1 MLLLFPF
8 YLKTF
13 HMSDIRLS
21 YSYQVIT
28 YVSKFHQNNDIPQEE
43 GKRKTYTLMCGHT
56 NKHTVVY
63 LSMYLCY
70 FDLYVTH
77 TESHAYT

>member
-1 MLLLFPF
+1 
-8 YLKTF
+8 
-13 HMSDIRLS
+13 MSDIRLS

-28 YVSKFHQNNDIPQEE
+28 YVSKLHQNNNIPQEE
-43 GKRKTYTLMCGHT
+43 RKRKTYTLTCGHT

-63 LSMYLCY
+63 LSIYIVILTY
-70 FDLYVTH
+70 TSH